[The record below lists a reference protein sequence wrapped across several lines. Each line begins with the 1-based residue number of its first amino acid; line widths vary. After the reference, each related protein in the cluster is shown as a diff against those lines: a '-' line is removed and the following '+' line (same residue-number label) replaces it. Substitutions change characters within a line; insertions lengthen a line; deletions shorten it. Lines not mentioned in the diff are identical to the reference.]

1 MEMTMMLSVDVEA
14 RTVEA
19 SQGIG
24 PPRCDALHVVELYDA
39 AAAAAVIAV
48 FLRLF
53 RQALGDSSTIS
64 RLRTGA
70 ISLCFIVRIARRNEP
85 MARSL
90 EMEPLPSEPPPRG
103 MDEGGSS
110 GMRTQSCV
118 PSIVIRWFWQHSR
131 NHKQAE
137 AETARSLLVG

>member
-1 MEMTMMLSVDVEA
+1 MP
-14 RTVEA
+14 A
-19 SQGIG
+19 SWA
-24 PPRCDALHVVELYDA
+24 DYN

-53 RQALGDSSTIS
+53 RQALGDFSTIS
-64 RLRTGA
+64 RLRTGQQG
-70 ISLCFIVRIARRNEP
+70 RNEP
-85 MARSL
+85 MVRSL
-90 EMEPLPSEPPPRG
+90 EMEPLPSEPPPGG

-110 GMRTQSCV
+110 GMRTQACV